1 MKITLT
7 EVSAIV
13 SRANRATDKANK
25 AIEQFKRE
33 NPGADMEVILTGQRE
48 LSQVLGRISN
58 SELDKFVSHAKE
70 QGVKMSFDSME
81 MGVLAAGRKDMQN
94 GLAEILNTLE
104 FDRPVCAECDE
115 KMVNRGRNKKK

>member
-1 MKITLT
+1 MKITIM
-7 EVSAIV
+7 EVSAII
-13 SRANRATDKANK
+13 SNANR

-33 NPGADMEVILTGQRE
+33 NPGADMKAILAEQRA

-104 FDRPVCAECDE
+104 FDRPACTDCDE
-115 KMVNRGRNKKK
+115 KMINRGRNKKK